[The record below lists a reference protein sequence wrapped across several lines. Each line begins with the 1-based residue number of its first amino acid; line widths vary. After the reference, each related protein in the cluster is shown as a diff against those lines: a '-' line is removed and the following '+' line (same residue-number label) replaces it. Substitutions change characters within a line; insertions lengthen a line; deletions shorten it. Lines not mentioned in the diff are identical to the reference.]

1 MPSALTIVEFEGKFE
16 WKLAE
21 YENEQTFSHV
31 VEIAKSGRARCRK
44 CAPDPPQRPPS
55 FKVSKSR
62 RALPCPPFPLP
73 FEPRRCS
80 ELIAKDS
87 VRIGVPIKWRG
98 GLFGW
103 ISSWQHPACL
113 RVPGVTRDEL
123 RCELHGVDALTD
135 EQADE
140 VLDQLTSDKGVEL
153 EEVDPNDPA
162 FTKREDPVPELPAPA
177 ALTRPL
183 LQFQKEGL
191 GWMVANEAGAVR
203 GGILA
208 DEMGMGK
215 TIQTISLLLH
225 AKAERAKA
233 AVEAAKEGKALTA
246 AERPG
251 PTLIVV
257 PTSALV
263 QWEDE
268 IRNCT
273 QPGSLSVLVYYSDR
287 KTMSKETL
295 EGVDVVLTT
304 YPVVE
309 GEWRKV
315 INRAMVECEYCGKK
329 LLPRSLVVH
338 QKYFCGPDAVRT
350 AKLAMREKKQ
360 NVANEKAMR
369 TLKIKQGK
377 ASDVVEAALPTPGN
391 LYRELMSKA
400 GRPAMSMYDSA
411 IKARQNPKDPTAVE
425 SVDDASDSDVVI
437 VGETPAKVE
446 EEDAVLM
453 AVLEI
458 SRLEEEERRI
468 AAAKVDANALA
479 KTSRS
484 RKRAVKAVTENSDVI
499 GSHALVQA
507 ASSGVESTVKRAH
520 SKATQMKKE
529 EQDDPIV
536 TIGQHTNDVK
546 GKDTR
551 QGVKPR
557 NVNENINKAPVT
569 SRGRAKGRNTKGKA
583 VGKRKSRT
591 GYDSDD
597 DKDWTPGAAESAQ
610 EEHDAQIARAVASG
624 HEFNDVIVCGAV
636 DAGNRRSSTASA
648 SSEGAEP
655 GDDDVDL
662 SDSLLHTVDW
672 NRIVLDEAHKI
683 KARTTNTAKCIYA
696 LKSTT
701 KWCLTGTP
709 LQNRVGELYSLVRF
723 LRMDPHAYYF
733 CKVKGCECKSLCWNF
748 GPNQKA
754 CTQCGHPSPRH
765 FSHFNQHVINPINR
779 YGYVGDGRK
788 GFLTLR
794 KDILLPAQLRR
805 TKAERAE
812 DVKLPSLTIKVHVC
826 QMDEV
831 ERDFY
836 ESLYMLTRAKF
847 DGYVKKGSVL
857 HNYAHIFELL
867 SRLRQACDHPYLV
880 VHSKNNATKTLPDIN
895 KRAKV
900 SGDAKASD
908 NDEAIMVAAV
918 NEPKYW
924 CGMCQEEVDA
934 EDAALSGCKHV
945 FHREC
950 IMQYASCAPEKGK
963 KVTCPVCRVALTID
977 LQPSDLSGAN
987 KPPRNAAAQHK
998 KDELPSKSILSR
1010 IDLSQYT
1017 SSVKVDALLKGLN
1030 DMRSGKD
1037 GHLNKA
1043 IVFSQYTSM
1052 IEIVDWRLKKDRF
1065 TVAKLLG
1072 SMPITQRAANLK
1084 AFREDPNVSVILMS
1098 LKSGGEGLNL
1108 QAANY
1113 VFVLEPWWNP
1123 AVEMQAIMRAHRIG
1137 QTRGVTAVRFSTKDT
1152 IEERMMQ
1159 LQEKKKL
1166 VFEGCMDG
1174 NQEAL
1179 AQLTEEDLQFLF
1191 KR

>member
-44 CAPDPPQRPPS
+44 
-55 FKVSKSR
+55 
-62 RALPCPPFPLP
+62 
-73 FEPRRCS
+73 CS

-425 SVDDASDSDVVI
+425 SVDDASDSD
-437 VGETPAKVE
+437 
-446 EEDAVLM
+446 
-453 AVLEI
+453 
-458 SRLEEEERRI
+458 
-468 AAAKVDANALA
+468 
-479 KTSRS
+479 
-484 RKRAVKAVTENSDVI
+484 
-499 GSHALVQA
+499 
-507 ASSGVESTVKRAH
+507 
-520 SKATQMKKE
+520 ATQMKKE

-569 SRGRAKGRNTKGKA
+569 SRG
-583 VGKRKSRT
+583 
-591 GYDSDD
+591 
-597 DKDWTPGAAESAQ
+597 
-610 EEHDAQIARAVASG
+610 H
-624 HEFNDVIVCGAV
+624 
-636 DAGNRRSSTASA
+636 
-648 SSEGAEP
+648 
-655 GDDDVDL
+655 DDVDL

-880 VHSKNNATKTLPDIN
+880 
-895 KRAKV
+895 
-900 SGDAKASD
+900 ASD

-1030 DMRSGKD
+1030 DMRSGKN

>member
-1 MPSALTIVEFEGKFE
+1 MRV
-16 WKLAE
+16 
-21 YENEQTFSHV
+21 
-31 VEIAKSGRARCRK
+31 
-44 CAPDPPQRPPS
+44 
-55 FKVSKSR
+55 
-62 RALPCPPFPLP
+62 
-73 FEPRRCS
+73 
-80 ELIAKDS
+80 
-87 VRIGVPIKWRG
+87 GVPIKWRG
-98 GLFGW
+98 GMYGW

-123 RCELHGVDALTD
+123 RLELHGVDALTD

-162 FTKREDPVPELPAPA
+162 FTKREEPVPELPAPA

-191 GWMVANEAGAVR
+191 GWMVANETGTVR

-225 AKAERAKA
+225 AKSECAKA
-233 AVEAAKEGKALTA
+233 AVEAAKEGRALTA
-246 AERPG
+246 AERQG

-273 QPGSLSVLVYYSDR
+273 QPGSLNVLVYYNER

-315 INRAMVECEYCGKK
+315 INRSMVSCEYCGKK

-338 QKYFCGPDAVRT
+338 KKYFCGPDAVRT

-369 TLKIKQGK
+369 TLKIKKGK

-411 IKARQNPKDPTAVE
+411 IKARQNPKDPSVVE
-425 SVDDASDSDVVI
+425 RVDDGSDSDVVI
-437 VGETPAKVE
+437 VGETPGKVK
-446 EEDAVLM
+446 EEDEMLA

-458 SRLEEEERRI
+458 SRVEEEERRI
-468 AAAKVDANALA
+468 AAAKADANGLA
-479 KTSRS
+479 KTARS
-484 RKRAVKAVTENSDVI
+484 RKRAVKAVIENSDVI
-499 GSHALVQA
+499 GSNALVQA
-507 ASSGVESTVKRAH
+507 ASSGVKSAVKRAR
-520 SKATQMKKE
+520 SRATKEKKE

-536 TIGQHTNDVK
+536 TIGQSTNEDVK
-546 GKDTR
+546 G
-551 QGVKPR
+551 
-557 NVNENINKAPVT
+557 NKGRVT
-569 SRGRAKGRNTKGKA
+569 GRGRAKSGDAKGKA
-583 VGKRKSRT
+583 VGKRKSRK
-591 GYDSDD
+591 GDDSDD
-597 DKDWTPGAAESAQ
+597 DDWAPGVAESAQ
-610 EEHDAQIARAVASG
+610 EEQDAQIARAVALGDDSD
-624 HEFNDVIVCGAV
+624 NVIVCGTV
-636 DAGNRRSSTASA
+636 DTTNRRSSTASA

-655 GDDDVDL
+655 GEDDVDL
-662 SDSLLHTVDW
+662 SDSLLHSVDW

-723 LRMDPHAYYF
+723 LRMDPYAYYF

-748 GPNQKA
+748 GPNQRA
-754 CTQCGHPSPRH
+754 CTQCGHASPRH
-765 FSHFNQHVINPINR
+765 YSHFNQHVINPINR

-805 TKAERAE
+805 TKAERAA
-812 DVKLPSLTIKVHVC
+812 DVNLPSLTIKIHAC

-836 ESLYMLTRAKF
+836 DSLYMLTRAKF

-880 VHSKNNATKTLPDIN
+880 VHSKNNATKNLPDVDIS

-900 SGDAKASD
+900 GGDAKASD
-908 NDEAIMVAAV
+908 DDEAMMLAAA

-945 FHREC
+945 FHRDC
-950 IMQYASCAPEKGK
+950 IMQYASCVPEKGK

-987 KPPRNAAAQHK
+987 KPPRNAAARNK

-1030 DMRSGKD
+1030 DMRSGKQ

-1052 IEIVDWRLKKDRF
+1052 IEIVDWRLKKGRF

-1098 LKSGGEGLNL
+1098 LKAGGEGLNL

-1123 AVEMQAIMRAHRIG
+1123 AVEMQAVMRAHRIG
-1137 QTRGVTAVRFSTKDT
+1137 QTREVTAVRFSTKDT

-1179 AQLTEEDLQFLF
+1179 AQLTQEDLQFLF